1 MIFRKPVRRKRK
13 KCSRSLINLSQTIN
27 CLKEQ
32 RYLTKSS
39 TLITVDFYLQI
50 TRVTEGIETA
60 IFKQFFAS
68 WNESEN
74 ENFGFGR
81 FSILRQ

>member
-13 KCSRSLINLSQTIN
+13 KCSRSLINSSQTIN